1 MSLSPVWTCTFKYEW
16 KWARTPLKPGVD
28 VQTACSF
35 RFKYC
40 IFFSPLLNNS
50 YHMGW
55 ASASQLLNYKHSFD
69 CKLNGKGCQLS
80 LSSRGHT
87 TRAPAVKNWHS
98 CSERHHMLLLWAEQD
113 LTLALLTLLLCSGEM
128 AEIRAPLV
136 NVNSLRHSQHLS
148 HPILL
153 PLKEVKVYLGRW
165 LSVLSFREE
174 ALAWARVSHTDFE
187 VCYEIINA
195 VSLKAPHWPV
205 QLTDRIA
212 WCPAWMPEQNCS
224 GFSEMVWNRTIPLCP
239 GHTINKNHKQ
249 HECVQG
255 ESGQGGRSCWDLEQ
269 WTGYSMTRDS
279 WARRGSCVGTCVL
292 TWSVAAELGAGSE
305 QGCSCCCKGL
315 PALGSGR
322 ARARP
327 YLLCPLTLL
336 FLDSQCHC
344 WTSPNGYSLCDVKLL
359 GRMGSL
365 TIRVFPYLCW
375 SLQVHDWLKNLC
387 FCWALQWMVRCIMYL
402 S

>member
-1 MSLSPVWTCTFKYEW
+1 MSVIAFLPWPHHKSTCSKKLAFMLWKAPHAAIVSWTGSNLGFAHPAPMQRGDGRDKSPTCECEFT
-16 KWARTPLKPGVD
+16 
-28 VQTACSF
+28 QT
-35 RFKYC
+35 
-40 IFFSPLLNNS
+40 L
-50 YHMGW
+50 
-55 ASASQLLNYKHSFD
+55 
-69 CKLNGKGCQLS
+69 
-80 LSSRGHT
+80 
-87 TRAPAVKNWHS
+87 PA
-98 CSERHHMLLLWAEQD
+98 L
-113 LTLALLTLLLCSGEM
+113 
-128 AEIRAPLV
+128 I
-136 NVNSLRHSQHLS
+136 

-375 SLQVHDWLKNLC
+375 SLQLHDWLKNLC